1 MYNNEFKCS
10 IIIPIYNAELTLKRC
25 LDSILAQ
32 TYSNFELI
40 LVDDGSTDHS
50 PAIIDEYA
58 TRDPRMIAIHKQNG
72 GVSSARNA
80 GLEVASG
87 YYIAFVDADD
97 EVRPNWLK
105 TFNNIVGNRDLAIQG
120 IEFVSYEKINK
131 SIGICYG
138 DSNRSLISKLIEEH
152 YLGYLVGK
160 FFRLDIIN
168 AHHIRFDE
176 AIRFRED
183 DVFMLDYARY
193 LNNWASTDN
202 SNYIYYVP
210 SEDKKYGTDAT
221 DCTEK
226 ILDSLNKIFSGNIPR
241 PILDNQAWSVK
252 GAVVNRILANQPI
265 SPILMDAYQQLPVD
279 VSLSPRNATKN
290 LKLSD
295 TLQCYSWPYTKNT
308 IPSD

>member
-105 TFNNIVGNRDLAIQG
+105 TFNNIVGNRDLAIQ
-120 IEFVSYEKINK
+120 
-131 SIGICYG
+131 
-138 DSNRSLISKLIEEH
+138 
-152 YLGYLVGK
+152 
-160 FFRLDIIN
+160 
-168 AHHIRFDE
+168 
-176 AIRFRED
+176 
-183 DVFMLDYARY
+183 
-193 LNNWASTDN
+193 
-202 SNYIYYVP
+202 
-210 SEDKKYGTDAT
+210 
-221 DCTEK
+221 
-226 ILDSLNKIFSGNIPR
+226 
-241 PILDNQAWSVK
+241 
-252 GAVVNRILANQPI
+252 
-265 SPILMDAYQQLPVD
+265 
-279 VSLSPRNATKN
+279 
-290 LKLSD
+290 
-295 TLQCYSWPYTKNT
+295 
-308 IPSD
+308 